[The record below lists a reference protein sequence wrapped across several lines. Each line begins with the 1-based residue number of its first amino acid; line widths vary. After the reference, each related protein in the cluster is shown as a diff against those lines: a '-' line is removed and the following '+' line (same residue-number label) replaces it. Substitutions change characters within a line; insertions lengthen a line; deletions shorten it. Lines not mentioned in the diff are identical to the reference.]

1 VIKDVP
7 RSVVEARKP
16 SLPFILHGLL
26 QHEHKQSVL
35 HFVVQRN
42 TEYTEP
48 VKAKV
53 RTLPNRPHMLDRS
66 LTARTHLSSVS
77 GRDDTLFA
85 QSTRS
90 TSEEVA
96 RASIMSTS
104 PRSTCDQEPP
114 S

>member
-1 VIKDVP
+1 MALSRVSRSVMSPICLPCRSEADDQPGTRVTILIKDVP
-7 RSVVEARKP
+7 RSVVGDRNPK
-16 SLPFILHGLL
+16 LPFIVHGLL

-53 RTLPNRPHMLDRS
+53 SPH
-66 LTARTHLSSVS
+66 
-77 GRDDTLFA
+77 LFI
-85 QSTRS
+85 TVNE
-90 TSEEVA
+90 TDK
-96 RASIMSTS
+96 TG
-104 PRSTCDQEPP
+104 STCTLCR